1 MKIYIMTDMEAVA
14 GVVDSD
20 NYCSKSSRYYERGRE
35 LTTLETNAAIEAC
48 LEAGA
53 TEILVVDGH
62 GHEAIDP
69 VLLHPEA
76 KLLAGRPIGYPFGCD
91 DSFDAALIIGQHA
104 KSNTDGGHLAHTGS
118 FNVEELTINGV
129 SVGEMGCNFLFASYF
144 GVPSIFLSG
153 DQAAADE
160 AKALV
165 PNIETAAVKAGL
177 PRGPAAGIS
186 GDENRAFNGAAIHLH
201 PTKARK
207 LIKEGVRRALAKRSE
222 IKPFWLEPPY
232 ELVSVARPENG
243 TPSRT
248 AMATADDLLELL
260 KKPRTYTTTH
270 AAPAR

>member
-20 NYCSKSSRYYERGRE
+20 NYCNKSSRYYERGRE

-69 VLLHPEA
+69 ILLHPEA

-91 DSFDAALIIGQHA
+91 DSFDAALSIGQHA

-177 PRGPAAGIS
+177 QRGPAAGIS
-186 GDENRAFNGAAIHLH
+186 SDDNRKFNGAAIHLH

-207 LIKEGVRRALAKRSE
+207 LIKAGVQRALANRSA

-232 ELVSVARPENG
+232 ELLSVSRPDNG
-243 TPSRT
+243 VPART
-248 AMATADDLLELL
+248 ARATADDLLELL
-260 KKPRTYTTTH
+260 RAPRTYVESH
-270 AAPAR
+270 AVPAR

>member
-14 GVVDSD
+14 GVIDSG
-20 NYCSKSSRYYERGRE
+20 NYCAKTSRYYERGRE

-91 DSFDAALIIGQHA
+91 DSFDAALSIGQHA

-118 FNVEELTINGV
+118 FNVEDLTINGV

-144 GVPSIFLSG
+144 GVPTIFLSG

-177 PRGPAAGIS
+177 RRGAAAGLS
-186 GDENRAFNGAAIHLH
+186 GDENRLYNGAAIHLH
-201 PTKARK
+201 PTKARQ
-207 LIKEGVRRALAKRSE
+207 LIKEGTRRALAKRSE

-232 ELVSVARPENG
+232 ELVSVARPDG
-243 TPSRT
+243 DIPSKT
-248 AMATADDLLELL
+248 ARATADDLLELL
-260 KKPRTYTTTH
+260 TKPRTYEFAH
-270 AAPAR
+270 AVPAR

>member
-14 GVVDSD
+14 GVVDSE
-20 NYCSKSSRYYERGRE
+20 NYCNKSSRYYERGRE

-48 LEAGA
+48 LEFGA
-53 TEILVVDGH
+53 SEVLVVDGH

-91 DSFDAALIIGQHA
+91 DSFDASLSIGQHA

-118 FNVEELTINGV
+118 FNCEELTINGV

-177 PRGPAAGIS
+177 RRGPAAGIS
-186 GDENRAFNGAAIHLH
+186 GDDNRKFNGAAIHLH

-207 LIKEGVRRALAKRSE
+207 LIKEGVRRALAKRDE

-232 ELVSVARPENG
+232 ELISVSRPDNG
-243 TPSRT
+243 VPART
-248 AMATADDLLELL
+248 ARATADDLLQLL
-260 KKPRTYTTTH
+260 RAPRTYVSEN
-270 AAPAR
+270 AVPAR